1 MLFGMFKKQEKEVQE
16 ETELTDLVKVDNL
29 KAYVVEGYKKEEEL
43 KAEIQDKTKEIDRL
57 NKKLLDLDALKVV
70 LAKKEQD
77 IRELKIENQKIE
89 TLESKLEYAN
99 NQLNEQRIANRE
111 LINRR
116 EKLNAEAYDK
126 ASEAYNRASEKFR
139 KTFVESVEKHKG
151 NLSKAMAIEIAE
163 LSVKENTDD
172 NN

>member
-1 MLFGMFKKQEKEVQE
+1 MFGIFKKQEKEVQE

-77 IRELKIENQKIE
+77 IRDLKIENQKIE

-116 EKLNAEAYDK
+116 EKLNAEAY
-126 ASEAYNRASEKFR
+126 NQASEKFR

-163 LSVKENTDD
+163 LSVKEKADD

>member
-1 MLFGMFKKQEKEVQE
+1 MFGIFKKQEKEVQE

-43 KAEIQDKTKEIDRL
+43 KGEIQDKTKEIDRL

-77 IRELKIENQKIE
+77 IRDLKIENQKIE
-89 TLESKLEYAN
+89 TLESKLEYAS

-116 EKLNAEAYDK
+116 EKLNV
-126 ASEAYNRASEKFR
+126 EAYNRAADNFR
-139 KTFVESVEKHKG
+139 TTFAESIEKHKG
-151 NLSKAMAIEIAE
+151 NLSKAMAVEIAK
-163 LSVKENTDD
+163 LSMKENEQ
-172 NN
+172 

>member
-1 MLFGMFKKQEKEVQE
+1 MFGIFKKQEKEVQE
-16 ETELTDLVKVDNL
+16 ENELTDLVKVDNL

-57 NKKLLDLDALKVV
+57 NKKLLDLDALIVV

-77 IRELKIENQKIE
+77 IRNLKIENQKIENQKIE
-89 TLESKLEYAN
+89 TLESRLEYAN

-111 LINRR
+111 LCNRR
-116 EKLNAEAYDK
+116 EKLNT
-126 ASEAYNRASEKFR
+126 EAYNRAADNFR
-139 KTFVESVEKHKG
+139 TTFAESIEKHKG

-163 LSVKENTDD
+163 LSVKEKADD

>member
-1 MLFGMFKKQEKEVQE
+1 MFSLFKKEKETKE

-77 IRELKIENQKIE
+77 IRDLKIENQKIE

-116 EKLNAEAYDK
+116 EKLNT
-126 ASEAYNRASEKFR
+126 EAYNQASEKFR

-163 LSVKENTDD
+163 LSVKEKADD

>member
-1 MLFGMFKKQEKEVQE
+1 MFSLFKKEKETKE

-77 IRELKIENQKIE
+77 IRDLKIKNQKIE
-89 TLESKLEYAN
+89 TLESRLEYAN

-116 EKLNAEAYDK
+116 EKLNAEAY
-126 ASEAYNRASEKFR
+126 NRAADNFR
-139 KTFVESVEKHKG
+139 TTFAESIEKHKG

-163 LSVKENTDD
+163 LSVKENEQ
-172 NN
+172 

>member
-77 IRELKIENQKIE
+77 IRDLKIENQKIE
-89 TLESKLEYAN
+89 MLESKLEYAN

-111 LINRR
+111 LCNRR
-116 EKLNAEAYDK
+116 EKLNT
-126 ASEAYNRASEKFR
+126 EAYNRAADNFR
-139 KTFVESVEKHKG
+139 TTFAESIEKHKG
-151 NLSKAMAIEIAE
+151 NLSKAMAVEIAE
-163 LSVKENTDD
+163 LSVKEKADD

>member
-1 MLFGMFKKQEKEVQE
+1 MFGIFKKQEKEVQE

-43 KAEIQDKTKEIDRL
+43 KIDLQNRGKEIERL
-57 NKKLLDLDALKVV
+57 KKGLIELDALKVV

-77 IRELKIENQKIE
+77 IRDLKIENQKIE
-89 TLESKLEYAN
+89 TLESRLEYAN

-126 ASEAYNRASEKFR
+126 ASEAYNQASEKFR

-163 LSVKENTDD
+163 LSVKEKADD

>member
-1 MLFGMFKKQEKEVQE
+1 MFGIFKKQEKEVQE

-43 KAEIQDKTKEIDRL
+43 KAEIQDKTNEIERL
-57 NKKLLDLDALKVV
+57 NKELLDLDALKVV

-77 IRELKIENQKIE
+77 IRDLKIENQKIE

-111 LINRR
+111 LSNRR
-116 EKLNAEAYDK
+116 EKLNT
-126 ASEAYNRASEKFR
+126 EAYNRAADNFR
-139 KTFVESVEKHKG
+139 TTFAESIEKHKG
-151 NLSKAMAIEIAE
+151 NLSKAMAVEIAE
-163 LSVKENTDD
+163 LSVKEKADD